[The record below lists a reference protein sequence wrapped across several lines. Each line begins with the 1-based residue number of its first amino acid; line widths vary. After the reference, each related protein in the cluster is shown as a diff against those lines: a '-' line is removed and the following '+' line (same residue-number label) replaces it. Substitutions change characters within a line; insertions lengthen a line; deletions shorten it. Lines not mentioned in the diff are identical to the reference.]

1 MVSVVSELLVIFLLI
16 LINAIFALSEIALLS
31 SRKIRLEQLSLKGDK
46 RAKVALE
53 LANDPNQVLSTV
65 QIGITLIG
73 ILAGV
78 YGGANLSAR
87 LTVILERIPGLT
99 VHSEAIAFTIV
110 VLSLT
115 YLSLVIGELVPK
127 RLALSNPE
135 RIASLMAIPLLYV
148 SRLLSPV
155 VNLLGASTNL
165 ILSFLGIATTITEPP
180 VTQEEIKVLLKQGRE
195 AGMFEKAE
203 HDMVERVLQL
213 GDRKVSTLMTTRPEI
228 IWLNLEDSADIN
240 RHKIINSTHTRFPVC
255 QGGLD
260 ELLGVVQVT
269 NLLSD
274 CLSCKQFD
282 LTASLRQPLL
292 VPDSTLGLKVLE
304 LFQQTGNHI
313 ALVVDEYGVIQGL
326 VTINDIL
333 EAIVGD
339 IPRID
344 KTDIPSII
352 RRDDGSWLMD
362 GIVSI
367 EDFKKV
373 FGLNIIPGETQGNFH
388 TLGGFIITH
397 YGRIP
402 KAADGFE
409 WKNLKFEVMDMD
421 GNRVDKILV
430 TSVNKHLLHQV
441 PNDIY

>member
-1 MVSVVSELLVIFLLI
+1 MASIASELFVILLLI
-16 LINAIFALSEIALLS
+16 LINAIFALSEIAVVS

-46 RAKVALE
+46 RAKIALA

-78 YGGANLSAR
+78 YGGANLSAH
-87 LTVILERIPGLT
+87 LTVFLQRIPGLA
-99 VHSEAIAFTIV
+99 VYSETISLAIV
-110 VLSLT
+110 VLGLT

-135 RIASLMAIPLLYV
+135 KIASLMAFPLLYC
-148 SRLLSPV
+148 SRIVSPV
-155 VNLLGASTNL
+155 VSLLSFSTDV
-165 ILSFLGIATTITEPP
+165 ILSFLGITTTVTEPP
-180 VTQEEIKVLLKQGRE
+180 VTQEEIKVMLKQGAE
-195 AGMFEKAE
+195 AGTFEEAE
-203 HDMVERVLQL
+203 HDMVERVFQL
-213 GDRKVSTLMTTRPEI
+213 GHRTVSTLMTTRPEI
-228 IWLNLEDSADIN
+228 IWLNLEDSAEIN
-240 RHKIINSTHTRFPVC
+240 RHKVIHSTHTRFPVC
-255 QGGLD
+255 QGSLD
-260 ELLGVVQVT
+260 EVLGVVQVT
-269 NLLSD
+269 NLLSS
-274 CLSCKQFD
+274 CLSCQQFD

-344 KTDIPSII
+344 KTEIPTVIC
-352 RRDDGSWLMD
+352 RDDGSWLMD

-373 FGLNIIPGETQGNFH
+373 FRLTTVPGEKQGNFH
-388 TLGGFIITH
+388 TLGGFVIT
-397 YGRIP
+397 YLGRIP
-402 KAADGFE
+402 KTADSFE
-409 WKNLKFEVMDMD
+409 WKGLKFEVMDMD
-421 GNRVDKILV
+421 GNRVDKVLIMPIKKIV
-430 TSVNKHLLHQV
+430 LHQTT
-441 PNDIY
+441 NDIY